1 MAAAPLDL
9 DDLTLLGAFA
19 DALTL
24 SVATVLPTLDARR
37 QVLEIEEERSDVANA
52 IGEGP
57 LPALVAALYVCES
70 SESDSPATEHVR
82 SALDE
87 LRRVEKALVARSLAG
102 DLAVSLRAAV
112 AASRRTGGEVRLDL
126 PSRLLPCSPVEAV
139 TAYHVVLA
147 ALAGVRTQARVT
159 VDVSERPA
167 DRHGHRG
174 ARPARHRHARPLGA
188 PGCRTRRSPR
198 PPSGWSHVGAALEP
212 VGTSGAA
219 LRQSGGPVTT
229 VLICDDLRPVREGLR
244 RNVAAVPGVDRVET
258 VDNAEELLSRYPL
271 ERPDLVLMSLHL
283 SGTGASEATRRLV
296 REHPEANVVVMAQG
310 DDRDSVV
317 QAIAGGARGFLQRDV
332 SREELCAAVAHAL
345 AGADLF
351 SAGIPAPRTVR
362 ELAPEGA
369 PDLTERELQ
378 VLRGMS
384 EGKSNGEI
392 GRELYLS
399 EDTVKTHARRLFRKL
414 GVNDRAQAVALGFRR
429 GLVH

>member
-1 MAAAPLDL
+1 M
-9 DDLTLLGAFA
+9 
-19 DALTL
+19 
-24 SVATVLPTLDARR
+24 
-37 QVLEIEEERSDVANA
+37 
-52 IGEGP
+52 
-57 LPALVAALYVCES
+57 
-70 SESDSPATEHVR
+70 
-82 SALDE
+82 
-87 LRRVEKALVARSLAG
+87 
-102 DLAVSLRAAV
+102 
-112 AASRRTGGEVRLDL
+112 
-126 PSRLLPCSPVEAV
+126 
-139 TAYHVVLA
+139 
-147 ALAGVRTQARVT
+147 
-159 VDVSERPA
+159 
-167 DRHGHRG
+167 
-174 ARPARHRHARPLGA
+174 
-188 PGCRTRRSPR
+188 
-198 PPSGWSHVGAALEP
+198 
-212 VGTSGAA
+212 
-219 LRQSGGPVTT
+219 TT
-229 VLICDDLRPVREGLR
+229 VLICDDFRPVREGLR

-283 SGTGASEATRRLV
+283 SGVGASEATRRLV

-345 AGADLF
+345 AGADLLV
-351 SAGIPAPRTVR
+351 SGIPAPRTVR